1 MADVWTVRRILD
13 WTRDYLQKKGDEHP
27 RLSAEWLI
35 GDACG
40 FSRIQI
46 YTNFDHVLTPE
57 ELRVMHEGV
66 VRRGRGEPLQYVTG
80 EMPFRHIVLRCE
92 PEVLI
97 PRPET
102 EVLVDAA
109 LEGVDAARAAGHAA
123 QVLEVGS
130 GTGCISCSVAS
141 ERPGTHVTATDL
153 SPAAVSLTQR
163 NRDSLGLGR
172 AVDVIRCDLAS
183 GVDEAL
189 MGTFDVL
196 VSNPP
201 YIPSAVV
208 PTLPGEVRG
217 FEPGLALD
225 GGGDGLDVF
234 RRILDLAPRALRPGG
249 MLACELFETNVG
261 MAADLC
267 RAQGGWSAVE
277 VREDLTHRPRILVAV
292 RGGDLAQGGTLVE
305 PDKVLSVDQDQPSP
319 VLVRDVAK
327 LLLEGGVVVMPTDSV
342 YGIGCAATPG
352 NPGLGRIFDIKR
364 RDRSQTLPWLVAD
377 ARDLLMYGVEVPDW
391 AFALAQAF
399 WPGALTL
406 VVKASP
412 LVPADYLRPAE
423 DAPAAS
429 EASPAPTIALRCPDS
444 KLVRDL
450 ARELGVPLAVTSAN
464 THGSASAT
472 TGSAV
477 EDRLVHMS
485 DLTLDAGPAPIAVAS
500 TIVDCTGAEPQILR
514 EGALSTQAIMRAA
527 GF

>member
-1 MADVWTVRRILD
+1 MAEAEVWTVKRILD
-13 WTRDYLQKKGDEHP
+13 WTRGYLEKKGDEHP

-35 GDACG
+35 SDACG

-57 ELRVMHEGV
+57 ELKVMHDGV

-102 EVLVDAA
+102 EILVDAA
-109 LEGVDAARAAGHAA
+109 LEGVDAARQAGHAA
-123 QVLEVGS
+123 QVLEIGC
-130 GTGCISCSVAS
+130 GTGCISCSIAS

-153 SPAAVSLTQR
+153 SPAAVSLAGR
-163 NRDSLGLGR
+163 NRDSLGLSR
-172 AVDVIRCDLAS
+172 SVDIVQCDLAS
-183 GVDEAL
+183 GVDSAL

-208 PTLPGEVRG
+208 PTLPGEVKG

-225 GGGDGLDVF
+225 GGEDGLDVF
-234 RRILDLAPRALRPGG
+234 RRILELAPRALRPGG
-249 MLACELFETNVG
+249 TLTCELFETNVG
-261 MAADLC
+261 TAADLC
-267 RAQGGWSAVE
+267 RAQGGWARVE
-277 VREDLTHRPRILVAV
+277 VRKDLTHRPRILVAV
-292 RGGDLAQGGTLVE
+292 REGDLAQGGTLVE
-305 PDKVLSVDQDQPSP
+305 PDKVLAVSQDEPSSV
-319 VLVRDVAK
+319 VVRDVAK

-352 NPGLGRIFDIKR
+352 NPGLPRIFDIKK
-364 RDRSQTLPWLVAD
+364 RDRAQTLPWLVAD
-377 ARDLLMYGVEVPDW
+377 TRDLLMYGVQVPDW
-391 AFALAQAF
+391 AFALAQKF

-412 LVPADYLRPAE
+412 LVPADYLRPADPE
-423 DAPAAS
+423 DLDSDGQPA
-429 EASPAPTIALRCPDS
+429 APTIALRCPDS
-444 KLVRDL
+444 KLVRDI
-450 ARELGVPLAVTSAN
+450 AREVGVPLAVTSAN
-464 THGSASAT
+464 THGAASAT
-472 TGSAV
+472 SGANV
-477 EDRLVHMS
+477 EDRLVQMS
-485 DLTLDAGPAPIAVAS
+485 DLTLDAGPAPIA
-500 TIVDCTGAEPQILR
+500 IVPQILR
-514 EGALSTQAIMRAA
+514 EGAISTQAIMRVA